1 MAASLNSRIA
11 TKLEETARLLEE
23 QHSNPFR
30 VRAYRRAAET
40 VRRSRQSMRELL
52 ETEGAE
58 GLQRLP
64 GIGEGLSRSI
74 RDLVLTGRLPMLD
87 RLRGEADPISVLMS
101 VPGIGRVTAERI
113 HDDLDIDTLEE
124 LEIAAHDGR
133 LADIVG
139 VGKKR
144 LDGIISSLEARL
156 GRVRG
161 ARREPD
167 ADEPS
172 VEELLDVDRE
182 YREKSASGELRRI
195 APRRFNPSGG
205 AWLPTLHTQRGDRHY
220 TALYSNTA
228 RAHRLNATNDWVV
241 LYCDGAQGERQYT
254 VITSRFGPTEGE
266 RIVRG
271 REGDA

>member
-11 TKLEETARLLEE
+11 DKLEETARLLED

-40 VRRSRQSMRELL
+40 VRRNRQSM
-52 ETEGAE
+52 
-58 GLQRLP
+58 LQRLP
-64 GIGEGLSRSI
+64 GIGEGLARSI
-74 RDLVLTGRLPMLD
+74 RDMVLTGRLPMLD
-87 RLRGEADPISVLMS
+87 RLRGEADPIAVLMS

-124 LEIAAHDGR
+124 LEMAAHDGR

-144 LDGIISSLEARL
+144 LEGIIHSLEARL

-161 ARREPD
+161 AKPEPD
-167 ADEPS
+167 HDEPS

-182 YREKSASGELRRI
+182 YREKSESGKLRRI
-195 APRRFNPSGG
+195 APRRFNASGE
-205 AWLPTLHTQRGDRHY
+205 AWLPILHTQRGDRHY

-228 RAHRLNATNDWVV
+228 RAHRLETTKDWVV
-241 LYCDGAQGERQYT
+241 LYCDGAQAERQYT
-254 VITSRFGPTEGE
+254 VITSRFGPTKGQ

-271 REGDA
+271 REGE